1 MQNAYKFLTKNGQ
14 VVAFGFGL
22 LMVLIFYGAV
32 SSGLEEFS
40 MVPQDEQA
48 KSVEG
53 DIFMPGIT
61 LTVWLIILAAVAIIG
76 FGIYHIVTD
85 PKGAIKG
92 IIGLVALLVVFGI
105 AYATSS
111 SEISEGW
118 NTEDVITP
126 SISQYVEGSIKT
138 TGILIGVALVAFVGS
153 EIRNFFK

>member
-1 MQNAYKFLTKNGQ
+1 M
-14 VVAFGFGL
+14 
-22 LMVLIFYGAV
+22 
-32 SSGLEEFS
+32 
-40 MVPQDEQA
+40 
-48 KSVEG
+48 
-53 DIFMPGIT
+53 
-61 LTVWLIILAAVAIIG
+61 
-76 FGIYHIVTD
+76 
-85 PKGAIKG
+85 
-92 IIGLVALLVVFGI
+92 VFGI